1 MATQIFASM
10 DTRGATAVTINT
22 APSFKRLEV
31 KHETSYH
38 YQSSVALGYSLAWL
52 TPLSTKGQRLLEHRL
67 NVLPKPRFQH
77 ESVDAFGNTQH
88 YFEMH
93 KAHSEL
99 RVQSYAIVESGP
111 APDVAALTMPW
122 ESQRPKGIG
131 AAIGE
136 PPPWEFIYST
146 VMAPLHTNYTEYA
159 RAIFTPGRA
168 LGEALLAFNHQLH
181 IDFQYVPGSTQV
193 DTPLEQVWENRA
205 GVCQDFAHL
214 AIAALRGLG
223 LAVAYVSGYLL
234 TYAREG
240 EKKNVGAD
248 ASHAWFAVWA
258 NEHGWIHLDPTNDKV
273 VGDEHIVLAM
283 GRDYDDTPPVKGV
296 CFGGGLHHLRVG
308 VTVNDIS
315 ASISQNAQHQTQQQ
329 RQHIEQEFLQNM
341 GQDIAQEM
349 SQQQTQSDLMS
360 AADDIES

>member
-1 MATQIFASM
+1 MTGEIASK
-10 DTRGATAVTINT
+10 
-22 APSFKRLEV
+22 SKRLEV

-52 TPLSTKGQRLLEHRL
+52 TPRNTPAQHLLEHRL
-67 NVLPKPRFQH
+67 QVLPKPRFQH
-77 ESVDAFGNTQH
+77 ESVDAFGNIQH

-99 RVQSYAIVESGP
+99 RVQSHAIVESAP
-111 APDVAALTMPW
+111 APDLTALTGPW
-122 ESQRPKGIG
+122 ENARPKGIT

-136 PPPWEFIYST
+136 PPPWEFIYAT
-146 VMAPLHTNYTEYA
+146 DLAPLHADYTDYA
-159 RAIFTPGRA
+159 HAVFTPGRA
-168 LGEALLAFNHQLH
+168 LGDALLAFTHQ
-181 IDFQYVPGSTQV
+181 IFTDFQYLPGSTQV
-193 DTPLEQVWENRA
+193 DTPLAEVWEIRA

-214 AIAALRGLG
+214 AIAALRGIG

-240 EKKNVGAD
+240 EEKHIGAD

-283 GRDYDDTPPVKGV
+283 GRDYGDTPPVKGV
-296 CFGGGLHHLRVG
+296 CFGGGLHHLRVA
-308 VTVNDIS
+308 VTVNDLS
-315 ASISQNAQHQTQQQ
+315 A
-329 RQHIEQEFLQNM
+329 
-341 GQDIAQEM
+341 IANE
-349 SQQQTQSDLMS
+349 
-360 AADDIES
+360 EVK